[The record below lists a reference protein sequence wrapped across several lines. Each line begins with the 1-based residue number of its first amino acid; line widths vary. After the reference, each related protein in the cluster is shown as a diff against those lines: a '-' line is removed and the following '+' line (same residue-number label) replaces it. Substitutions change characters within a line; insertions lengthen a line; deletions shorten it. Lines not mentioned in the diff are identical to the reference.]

1 MPAEPPAGAAA
12 RRALTKHQKRAAL
25 GGRVRPHARRGCA
38 LGQLGHT
45 AADGVR
51 ERVAKIAQRRA
62 AGEAFGTRWRGALQ
76 DAADLVQRCLLQ
88 GLRLAPARPRGQAP
102 QQDVARALSGS
113 LASRLHPANRGKAS
127 PRISSLRS
135 VVGHVCAT
143 FTMPLGIAN
152 QARRS
157 RPSDRQTVLEGQ
169 GMRQGA
175 RLRARASGL
184 GPERF
189 RPRVQQS
196 APQPRARGWHG
207 RTARTHRVHARPD
220 SAGGGRSTDL

>member
-1 MPAEPPAGAAA
+1 VKTGGRASRRNHLSYMPAEPPAGAAA

-135 VVGHVCAT
+135 VVGHVCARR
-143 FTMPLGIAN
+143 
-152 QARRS
+152 ARYVHHA
-157 RPSDRQTVLEGQ
+157 PWDRQPGKKESAQ
-169 GMRQGA
+169 RQTNCA
-175 RLRARASGL
+175 
-184 GPERF
+184 
-189 RPRVQQS
+189 
-196 APQPRARGWHG
+196 
-207 RTARTHRVHARPD
+207 
-220 SAGGGRSTDL
+220 